1 MKLLWACITAV
12 ALFASCKSKQAQT
25 ETNGEKKNA
34 PVEQKQQPSVPLI
47 QTLEMAEFET
57 GDNYTVLSTALKGD
71 VLSILVQYS
80 GGCETHQFDLF
91 ADPRIMKSMPPQQ
104 NIVLKHNANGDNCRA
119 LITDTIAYDL
129 SPIRM
134 GEKGSIVL
142 RLHTT
147 EERITYS
154 YPQ

>member
-1 MKLLWACITAV
+1 M
-12 ALFASCKSKQAQT
+12 
-25 ETNGEKKNA
+25 
-34 PVEQKQQPSVPLI
+34 
-47 QTLEMAEFET
+47 EMAEFDS
-57 GDNYTVLSTALKGD
+57 GDNYTVLGTSVNGD
-71 VLSILVQYS
+71 VVSIVVQYG

-119 LITDTIAYDL
+119 LITDTVHFDL
-129 SPIRM
+129 KPIRI

-142 RLHTT
+142 RLYGT

>member
-1 MKLLWACITAV
+1 MKMLWVLLSA
-12 ALFASCKSKQAQT
+12 ALILGCKSKEAQVA
-25 ETNGEKKNA
+25 TNGEKKGT
-34 PVEQKQQPSVPLI
+34 PVEQKQDASVPVI
-47 QTLEMAEFET
+47 QTMEMAEFDS
-57 GDNYTVLSTALKGD
+57 GDNYTVLGTSVNGD
-71 VLSILVQYS
+71 VVSIVVQYG

-119 LITDTIAYDL
+119 LITDTVHFDL
-129 SPIRM
+129 KPIRI

-142 RLHTT
+142 RLYGT

>member
-1 MKLLWACITAV
+1 MAV
-12 ALFASCKSKQAQT
+12 ALFAGCKSKQAQV
-25 ETNGEKKNA
+25 ETSGEKKNA
-34 PVEQKQQPSVPLI
+34 PVEQNQQSSVPVI
-47 QTLEMAEFET
+47 QSMEMAEFET
-57 GDNYTVLSTALKGD
+57 GDNYTVLSTALNGD
-71 VLSILVQYS
+71 VLSIVVQYG

-119 LITDTIAYDL
+119 LITDTVAYDL
-129 SPIRM
+129 SPIRI

-142 RLHTT
+142 RLHGT
-147 EERITYS
+147 EERVTYS